1 LSPHSRF
8 PVCRGNADELIGV
21 VSTKQLL
28 VQSVTGNLTDLTAL
42 AHPCNFVPDSLTGME
57 LLEHFR
63 TSGSQMVFVVDEYGD
78 LKGLVTLLDL
88 MEALT
93 GEFTPDSGEDMMVI
107 TREDGSL
114 LLDGLLPVI
123 DLKDALHIN
132 KLPEEESNRYQTLNG
147 LIMLLLGKMPQT
159 ADKVKVGV
167 WSLEIIDMD
176 GKRIDKVLA
185 IKDPEPLE
193 DGELDSDS
201 EKSG

>member
-1 LSPHSRF
+1 
-8 PVCRGNADELIGV
+8 
-21 VSTKQLL
+21 
-28 VQSVTGNLTDLTAL
+28 
-42 AHPCNFVPDSLTGME
+42 
-57 LLEHFR
+57 
-63 TSGSQMVFVVDEYGD
+63 MVFVVDEYGD